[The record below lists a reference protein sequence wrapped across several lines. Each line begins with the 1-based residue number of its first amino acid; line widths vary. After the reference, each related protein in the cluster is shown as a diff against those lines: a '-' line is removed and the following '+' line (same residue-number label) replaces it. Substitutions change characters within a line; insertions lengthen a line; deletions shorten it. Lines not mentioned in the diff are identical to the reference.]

1 MKLMTEKK
9 NISMEASDLDDKQ
22 ETIVDADDVDVET
35 VMKGAEL
42 VKSKYELLYAD
53 IIEEK
58 KGQ

>member
-1 MKLMTEKK
+1 MADEK
-9 NISMEASDLDDKQ
+9 NESMNLPNSEAKQ
-22 ETIVDADDVDVET
+22 EPAANVESVDVET
-35 VMKGAEL
+35 VMKGTEL

>member
-1 MKLMTEKK
+1 MTEKK
-9 NISMEASDLDDKQ
+9 DTSVERANSTVQQ
-22 ETIVDADDVDVET
+22 ESAVNAESVDVET

>member
-1 MKLMTEKK
+1 MTEKK
-9 NISMEASDLDDKQ
+9 NLN
-22 ETIVDADDVDVET
+22 VDAANSGVQQDVMTNGTQVDVET

-42 VKSKYELLYAD
+42 VKDKYELLYAD